1 MRCLSME
8 QLVWSD
14 WRLRSSWRGGTGKPC
29 YPQWLERRRWDRGLV
44 GCSVTCNTAKSTNH
58 STLVTCNTTSAHP
71 SDPPYYEGLFHCF
84 QRLEWLQKKEPIP
97 LPPHF
102 SSLRKHVTL
111 TAVHYQQNTCSHL
124 IIQNKSDFA
133 TLPHHPQ
140 LWFSVPR
147 ESRLSTQTP
156 KNDPKEK
163 KFIIFVYSRF
173 STRAPIHHDATN
185 KEKVLFRN

>member
-1 MRCLSME
+1 MIGDSGQADEVERVN
-8 QLVWSD
+8 LVIRSD
-14 WRLRSSWRGGTGKPC
+14 LKGGDGTEGSLAARLHVTPPSPPITP
-29 YPQWLERRRWDRGLV
+29 PWLHVTPHPPILLIHLTMKVCFIIFKDLN
-44 GCSVTCNTAKSTNH
+44 GC
-58 STLVTCNTTSAHP
+58 
-71 SDPPYYEGLFHCF
+71 
-84 QRLEWLQKKEPIP
+84 RKKEPIP
-97 LPPHF
+97 LSPHF

-111 TAVHYQQNTCSHL
+111 TAVQYQQNTCSHL

-173 STRAPIHHDATN
+173 STRAPNHHDTTK
-185 KEKVLFRN
+185 KEKVLFHN